1 MKYNKLVRDKIPE
14 ITKQEGKTPVFHI
27 ASDQEYE
34 EMLKKKLREEVSEFI
49 ADRNVEELADIL
61 EVMDAFCALHH
72 TDMDYLLRLKKEK
85 AEKRG
90 SFTKKIVLDEIK

>member
-14 ITKQEGKTPVFHI
+14 ITKEKGETPVFHI

-49 ADRNVEELADIL
+49 ADRNVEELADIV
-61 EVMDAFCALHH
+61 EVIDAFCALHKIE
-72 TDMDYLLRLKKEK
+72 MDDLLRLKKEK

-90 SFTKKIVLDEIK
+90 SFKRRIILDEIN